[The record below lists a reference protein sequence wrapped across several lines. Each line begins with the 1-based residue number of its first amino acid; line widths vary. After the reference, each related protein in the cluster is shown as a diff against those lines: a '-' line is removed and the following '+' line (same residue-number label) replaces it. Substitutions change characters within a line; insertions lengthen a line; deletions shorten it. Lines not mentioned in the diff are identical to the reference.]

1 MAELQLFVDGP
12 AGCSREQDIWH
23 SLGDDEAHRG
33 EAAII
38 VCAARWRTGRDE
50 LLRSDARLGLR
61 LSSGD
66 APDDLASIFADDLDY
81 FDLIELNFPKFN
93 DGTCYSY
100 AQLLRRRYRF
110 SGQLRASGQVL
121 PDQLALM
128 RRCGIDAFVTADP
141 RTARA
146 LLDGGPPQVTPV
158 YQRAADRR
166 RTLAERRST

>member
-1 MAELQLFVDGP
+1 MAELQLFIDGP
-12 AGCSREQDIWH
+12 AGCAREQDLWYP
-23 SLGDDEAHRG
+23 LGDDEPQTS

-38 VCAARWRTGRDE
+38 VSAARWRAERET

-66 APDDLASIFADDLDY
+66 APEEFADDLDY
-81 FDLIELNFPKFN
+81 FDLIALHFPRFN

-110 SGQLRASGQVL
+110 RGQLRAAGQLL

-128 RRCGIDAFVTADP
+128 RRCGIDAFETADP

-146 LLDGGPPQVTPV
+146 LLEGGPPEVTPV

-166 RTLAERRST
+166 RTLADQRAGGG